1 MTPASSARF
10 TFGIDGP
17 DVKHGHDQLS
27 DINMQNPPRLLE
39 GNLTE
44 LHYDLS
50 KEILINRIQSHHLSR
65 AISSSLGGAIA
76 DLSGQAAS
84 GAALAMYDG
93 EDTQCFAC
101 LVDDQ
106 VVCGDFGGA
115 ELLKS
120 GEYIKAVVSQEHGFL
135 YVHALMSPGRQ
146 LIWIKHPW
154 GIIAEIFANLKIAGW
169 SFLLICLLL
178 SAFAWAFNSSPDEW
192 LETIK
197 LAILGGGGLVS
208 ILAFWSIKD
217 MTNLSSPST
226 DIFRLLGFARPGHIN
241 LNKYLEHL
249 VRIKEYDQ
257 DPRNAN
263 THSPDLDA
271 APHQYKDVY
280 NYGRAIVDGKVAMVN
295 TPSNT

>member
-1 MTPASSARF
+1 MAERPYLIK
-10 TFGIDGP
+10 GI
-17 DVKHGHDQLS
+17 LS
-27 DINMQNPPRLLE
+27 
-39 GNLTE
+39 E

-50 KEILINRIQSHHLSR
+50 KENLLERVQSHYKSQ
-65 AISSSLGGAIA
+65 AIASSLGGAIA
-76 DLSGQAAS
+76 DLFGQAAS

-115 ELLKS
+115 ELLKN
-120 GEYIKAVVSQEHGFL
+120 GEYISAIVSKKHGVL
-135 YVHALMSPGRQ
+135 YAHALMSPDRQ

-154 GIIAEIFANLKIAGW
+154 GSIAEIFANLKIAGW
-169 SFLLICLLL
+169 SFLFICLLL

-217 MTNLSSPST
+217 MMNLSSPST
-226 DIFRLLGFARPGHIN
+226 DFFHLLGFARPGHIN

-249 VRIKEYDQ
+249 VRIKDYDQ

-263 THSPDLDA
+263 THSPDMDA
-271 APHQYKDVY
+271 APYQYKDVY

-295 TPSNT
+295 TPSNN